1 MPNYAI
7 MKSILIIQTLLL
19 FLIGCGEK
27 PSRPNIVII
36 FTDDQGYG
44 DLSKEQI
51 INHVKVR
58 FLRDQVVWIFLPKMI

>member
-58 FLRDQVVWIFLPKMI
+58 FLRGQVVWIFLPKMI